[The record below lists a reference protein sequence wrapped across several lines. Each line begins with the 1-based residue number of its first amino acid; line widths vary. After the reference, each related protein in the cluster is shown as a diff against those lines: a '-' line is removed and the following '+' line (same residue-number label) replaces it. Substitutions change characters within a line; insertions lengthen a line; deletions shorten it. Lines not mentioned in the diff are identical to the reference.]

1 MMNMLIRS
9 SLGQAFP
16 RHRSRRGAALV
27 MSIGLM
33 AVLFSLLIAAQ
44 ASLLTSAQMVKLR
57 HQKVNDAQTAST
69 ILSYAIASG
78 SARGEVQTFSAT
90 EPGASYTVTKLAGGA
105 DVYGSVEGISHR
117 AGDAA
122 VQITWLEEDGSPRGN
137 VGYLINTEGHRGG
150 AIPIP

>member
-1 MMNMLIRS
+1 MKTLFHFS
-9 SLGQAFP
+9 FEQTFP
-16 RHRSRRGAALV
+16 RHHSRRGAALI

-44 ASLLTSAQMVKLR
+44 ASLLTSAQIIKLR
-57 HQKVNDAQTAST
+57 HVRINDSQTAST

-78 SARGEVQTFSAT
+78 SARGEVQTFSAQ

-117 AGDAA
+117 AGDAS
-122 VQITWLEEDGSPRGN
+122 VQITWLEEDGSTRGTD
-137 VGYLINTEGHRGG
+137 GYLINTEGRRGG